1 MNENKKL
8 MSGIKSKLIA
18 AVCMLLIAV
27 IMVVSSTYAWFT
39 LSTAPEVTGITT
51 AVGANGAL
59 EMVLVKY
66 ENGTPVVHDGI
77 HGSTDQSVINNY
89 WGNLVDVSDNTKYG
103 LNQITLYPSKL
114 NLDANGNFSDTVLET
129 PKYGDDGRVSSLE
142 KNGVIGEFIKET
154 DSDPGAFYPSK
165 ALNSNG
171 VRAVGVASGMT
182 DRQLAYRNALA
193 AANTATSTAKN
204 KASLS
209 LNANGSILADIAV
222 KKAMNSENYSP
233 ADVAALKNIVTS
245 LLTDVIPQVETAYE
259 QYILAYAAS
268 EGFEDIVY
276 EGVNGLI
283 NAENATLYTVI
294 EGLAGEGVTLSTEIS
309 ASINA
314 LKNTRA
320 NVEKANT
327 ILTTMSSY
335 DEILWAD
342 SGEDPN
348 KTYGISTPL
357 YMLANVDAMKV
368 NDKTP
373 AEIKADIGG
382 FASTVMNG
390 NGIIVEMASGGGV
403 YADVADHCG
412 DYSASVV
419 ISKIEYNGVGL
430 ENVNSK
436 MQTNTS
442 GDGKPYL
449 TAAKTAVEG
458 KAPSGGAEGTMP
470 ITEFYGYIIDLGF
483 RTNAAESNLLLQA
496 TPTDRIYSD
505 NDTSASTY
513 GGGSSMTFESTAV
526 GFTNTDVKELMQSIR
541 IVFFTPGASENKVLA
556 YAKLDTVNATEGAD
570 GVTAMIQLYK
580 ESSYYAIQVEVDGTT
595 YDKVYTKDSKYY
607 TDFDCTNEITLQ
619 EAIPADQALLKEHEV
634 ITETKDSIITSLSQ
648 NTVETV
654 SVLVYLDGETITNAQ
669 VAATAATS
677 MKGSM
682 NLQFASSATLV
693 PMEYADLHQPAAD
706 NSGSGSGTQ
715 G

>member
-18 AVCMLLIAV
+18 AVCMLLVAV

-66 ENGTPVVHDGI
+66 ENGTAVHHNGI

-114 NLDANGNFSDTVLET
+114 NLDTNGNFSNTVLET

-142 KNGVIGEFIKET
+142 KNGVIGEFIKDT
-154 DSDPGAFYPSK
+154 DADLGAFYPSN

-209 LNANGSILADIAV
+209 LNANGSILADIAI
-222 KKAMNSENYSP
+222 KKAMNSGNYSP

-268 EGFEDIVY
+268 QGFEDSVY
-276 EGVNGLI
+276 QAVNGLI
-283 NAENATLYTVI
+283 NAQDATLYTVI
-294 EGLAGEGVTLSTEIS
+294 NGLVGAGVTLNTDITN
-309 ASINA
+309 SINA
-314 LKNTRA
+314 LKNTRTTVEEA
-320 NVEKANT
+320 NA
-327 ILTTMSSY
+327 ILTTMLDY
-335 DEILWAD
+335 NDILWED
-342 SGEDPN
+342 SGTDP
-348 KTYGISTPL
+348 KIYGISTPL

-368 NDKTP
+368 NGKTP
-373 AEIKADIGG
+373 AQIKDDIGG

-390 NGIIVEMASGGGV
+390 KGILVEMASGGGV

-419 ISKIEYNGVGL
+419 ISEVEYNSVKL
-430 ENVNSK
+430 ENIDSK
-436 MQTNTS
+436 MQTSTS
-442 GDGKPYL
+442 GAGKPYL
-449 TAAKTAVEG
+449 NVAKSAVEAKG
-458 KAPSGGAEGTMP
+458 SPSGGAAGTMP

-526 GFTNTDVKELMQSIR
+526 GFTNANVKELMKSIR
-541 IVFFTPGASENKVLA
+541 IVFFTPGVSENKVLA

-580 ESSYYAIQVEVDGTT
+580 ESSYYAITVVVDGTT
-595 YDKVYTKDSKYY
+595 YDKVYTKDNKYY

-619 EAIPADQALLKEHEV
+619 EAIPADQALLKEHKV

-648 NTVETV
+648 NVVETV
-654 SVLVYLDGETITNAQ
+654 SVLVYLDGETITNAK

-693 PMEYADLHQPAAD
+693 PMDYANLHQPAAD
-706 NSGSGSGTQ
+706 NGGSGSGTQ